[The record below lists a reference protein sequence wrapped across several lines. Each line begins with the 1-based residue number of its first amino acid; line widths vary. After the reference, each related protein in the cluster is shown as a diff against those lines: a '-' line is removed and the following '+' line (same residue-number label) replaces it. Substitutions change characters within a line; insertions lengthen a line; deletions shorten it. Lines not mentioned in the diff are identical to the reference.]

1 MRSKP
6 NIPAWER
13 RILYIQP
20 IGAFEHGKAPSI
32 EVLREYAEAYY
43 YPMKV
48 EILPPIVAFS
58 VNSRVNGGKKQ
69 LLTTDVL
76 DMLERKLLATA
87 YSVLGLTMTDLYAGA
102 GWNFVFGQARTK
114 AWVGV
119 FSFARYHPSW
129 HGEEP
134 VDEKEVRKLV
144 LRRAAKVLTHE
155 TDHIFGIRHCV
166 HYHCNMNGA
175 NHLTEADASPMHLCP
190 VCLRKMRHAVKF
202 SPTAR

>member
-48 EILPPIVAFS
+48 KILPPIVAFS

-69 LLTTDVL
+69 LLTTVVL
-76 DMLERKLLATA
+76 DMLERTLLSTA
-87 YSVLGLTMTDLYAGA
+87 YTVLGLTMTDLYAGA
-102 GWNFVFGQARTK
+102 GCNFVFGQATK

-119 FSFARYHPSW
+119 FSFSR
-129 HGEEP
+129 
-134 VDEKEVRKLV
+134 
-144 LRRAAKVLTHE
+144 
-155 TDHIFGIRHCV
+155 
-166 HYHCNMNGA
+166 
-175 NHLTEADASPMHLCP
+175 
-190 VCLRKMRHAVKF
+190 
-202 SPTAR
+202 